1 MNNYYGKSFM
11 KMGKCFGGNMKKL
24 VTSISKKNISILPN
38 LIQYCESNDISEFII
53 LLFGEV
59 YGKNSIVEK
68 DGLNQ
73 LVNALPK
80 ETNIHIHLVREG
92 LGYTL
97 SAKDY
102 NEIFNVTNYSI
113 ETTYSCKCGNYQ
125 LNFKSNN
132 LEDSMWDDE
141 YFGELQKQAS
151 SKTDLK
157 ISAVYKPTSDDYMSS
172 WGKSAW
178 KLSEDLNSTLLYLDD
193 GDIVEFIEDNALKIY
208 SVNEQ
213 LNRKLIKKLK

>member
-1 MNNYYGKSFM
+1 MEE
-11 KMGKCFGGNMKKL
+11 CFGGNMRKL
-24 VTSISKKNISILPN
+24 VTSISKKNITKLLN
-38 LIQYCESNDISEFII
+38 LIQYCEINNISEFII
-53 LLFGEV
+53 LLFGEI

-68 DGLNQ
+68 DGLMQ
-73 LVNALPK
+73 LVNILPK

-102 NEIFNVTNYSI
+102 HEIFDHTNYLI

-151 SKTDLK
+151 SKKDIK

-178 KLSEDLNSTLLYLDD
+178 KLSEELNSTLLYLDD
-193 GDIVEFIEDNALKIY
+193 GDTVEFIENNSLEVYSINA
-208 SVNEQ
+208 Q
-213 LNRKLIKKLK
+213 LNKKLIKKLK

>member
-1 MNNYYGKSFM
+1 M
-11 KMGKCFGGNMKKL
+11 KMVKCFGGNMRKL
-24 VTSISKKNISILPN
+24 VTSISKKNISMLPI
-38 LIQYCESNDISEFII
+38 LIQYCESNHINELIL

-59 YGKNSIVEK
+59 YGKDSIVEK
-68 DGLNQ
+68 DGLIQ
-73 LVNALPK
+73 LVNTLPK
-80 ETNIHIHLVREG
+80 ETNINIHLVREG

-97 SAKDY
+97 SANDY
-102 NEIFNVTNYSI
+102 HQIFDSTNYSI

-141 YFGELQKQAS
+141 YFSELQKQAS

-178 KLSEDLNSTLLYLDD
+178 KLSEDMNSTLIYLDD
-193 GDIVEFIEDNALKIY
+193 GDIVEMIEDHLLEVYYIDAQFNK
-208 SVNEQ
+208 
-213 LNRKLIKKLK
+213 KLIKKLN